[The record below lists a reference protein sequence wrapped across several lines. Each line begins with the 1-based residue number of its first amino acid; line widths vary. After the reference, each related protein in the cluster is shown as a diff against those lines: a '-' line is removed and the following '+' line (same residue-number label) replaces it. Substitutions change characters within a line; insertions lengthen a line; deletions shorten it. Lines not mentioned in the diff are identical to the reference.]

1 MDFTVYF
8 LIIYNFLHIFFSQI
22 IHGYFVFIFI
32 PHKILSIFVMIVN
45 VLFFVYIIDECK
57 MHIVLNYLMK
67 I

>member
-32 PHKILSIFVMIVN
+32 PHKILSIFFYDFEC
-45 VLFFVYIIDECK
+45 FFVYIIDECK